1 MNPNRSSIWPRC
13 VRFFERL
20 RLRPQRLLWVGLS
33 IAALLLTQVYAYARS
48 PQVSHVATAPMN
60 FQDREF
66 RGVWVASVV
75 NIDWPSR
82 PGLST
87 NQQQSELIR
96 ILDRMQE
103 LNLNV
108 LVLQVRPA
116 GDALYNSSIEPWSYW
131 LTGRQGQPPSPFYD
145 PLQFAIDEAHA
156 RNIELHAWF
165 NPYRAKLG
173 GNYDLAP
180 HNMARQFPQY
190 AYHYG
195 NLLWMDPGA
204 PEVQDRTYEVITDV
218 ARRYDVD
225 GIHLDDY
232 FYPYPEAGVEFPDD
246 ATYGLYRKNG
256 GTLGRDDWRRQNVNT
271 LVRRLYEGIKAI
283 KPQVKFGISPFGIYR
298 PGQPSG
304 ITGMDQYD
312 AIFADPKLWL
322 EQGWVDY
329 MAPQLY
335 WRIDQRAQS
344 YPVLL
349 DWWLSHNPHGRHI
362 YAGNYLSQLDNQD
375 WRVDEY
381 LRQVDISRRSALRGS
396 LGNVFFSM
404 KVFMENRFGVNQAF
418 RNRLY
423 PTPALVPSMPWLD
436 AQNPDAPR
444 DVETSSET
452 IRWQGDYSEDVESVA
467 LYVQK
472 GDRWEL
478 QQVLPREK
486 TNVTVKPGRYALRTV
501 DATANESEPV
511 WVEVRN
517 SVGTKPRTKVA
528 GLDCPD
534 T

>member
-1 MNPNRSSIWPRC
+1 MNPIRSSIASRC
-13 VRFFERL
+13 VRFFERPFWFFKSV
-20 RLRPQRLLWVGLS
+20 RPRRFLWVGLTV
-33 IAALLLTQVYAYARS
+33 ATLLLTQVYAYARPSQPGDLATS
-48 PQVSHVATAPMN
+48 PTTFNGH
-60 FQDREF
+60 EF
-66 RGVWVASVV
+66 RGVWAASVV

-87 NQQQSELIR
+87 SQQQTELIR
-96 ILDRMQE
+96 LLDRMQE

-145 PLQFAIDEAHA
+145 PLEFAIEQAHA

-173 GNYDLAP
+173 TNYDFAP
-180 HNMARQFPQY
+180 NHMARQFSQY
-190 AYHYG
+190 AYRYG
-195 NLLWMDPGA
+195 NLVWMDPGA
-204 PEVQDRTYEVITDV
+204 PDVQDRTYEVITDV
-218 ARRYDVD
+218 VRRYDVD

-232 FYPYPEAGVEFPDD
+232 FYPYPEPGVEFPD
-246 ATYGLYRKNG
+246 AQTYGQYRKNG
-256 GTLGRDDWRRQNVNT
+256 GRLSRNDWRRQNVNT

-298 PGQPSG
+298 PGQPAG

-312 AIFADPKLWL
+312 TIYADPKLWL

-362 YAGNYLSQLDNQD
+362 YAGNYLSKLDNQE
-375 WRVDEY
+375 WRVGEY
-381 LRQVDISRRSALRGS
+381 LQQVDISRRSALRGS
-396 LGNVFFSM
+396 LGNIFFSM
-404 KVFMENRFGVNQAF
+404 KVFSENRFGVNQVF
-418 RNRLY
+418 RSRLY
-423 PTPALVPSMPWLD
+423 QRPALVPPMPWLD
-436 AQNPDAPR
+436 AIAPDAPR
-444 DVETSSET
+444 GVETSANS
-452 IRWQGDYSEDVESVA
+452 IRWQPEYSEDVKSLA
-467 LYVQK
+467 LYEQL

-478 QQVLPREK
+478 KQVLSRDK
-486 TNVTVKPGRYALRTV
+486 TRVTVTPGRYALRTV
-501 DATANESEPV
+501 DAVANESEAIV
-511 WVEVRN
+511 V
-517 SVGTKPRTKVA
+517 SVGS
-528 GLDCPD
+528 
-534 T
+534 